1 MLRLWLNSPRVHF
14 LSFTW
19 ALSILLLSATPGK
32 ELPSIDLAHIDKF
45 FHALVYGILAVLL
58 FLSFKRL
65 GIESLF
71 AVVVIVSAYGFLM
84 EWMQGTFFEG
94 RFFDVMDGI
103 ANTIG
108 AILGIVIFERLD
120 RTFLK

>member
-1 MLRLWLNSPRVHF
+1 ML
-14 LSFTW
+14 
-19 ALSILLLSATPGK
+19 AILLAFSFKTL
-32 ELPSIDLAHIDKF
+32 
-45 FHALVYGILAVLL
+45 GIAGLLAVVAL
-58 FLSFKRL
+58 
-65 GIESLF
+65 
-71 AVVVIVSAYGFLM
+71 VSAYGFLM

-94 RFFDVMDGI
+94 RFFDVFDGI